1 MKIIEANEGPK
12 IHYEESGTWINF
24 DDQIML
30 NLKKSEAGHDVHIDI
45 TSDAFGR
52 LNTGAGAY
60 YVAQVDIP
68 ARKYDETEVPNP
80 DYVEP
85 AEDDDTGAVY
95 FNKTI
100 TKREPLPFSMEN
112 VTVTLFALK
121 EGVF

>member
-1 MKIIEANEGPK
+1 MKIISANEGPK
-12 IHYEESGTWINF
+12 IPYTVMGNWLNIG
-24 DDQIML
+24 DQIML
-30 NLKKSEAGHDVHIDI
+30 NLKKSEADHDVHIDI

-85 AEDDDTGAVY
+85 AEDDTGAGY

>member
-30 NLKKSEAGHDVHIDI
+30 NLKKSEADHDVHIDI

-52 LNTGAGAY
+52 LNTGAG
-60 YVAQVDIP
+60 YV
-68 ARKYDETEVPNP
+68 
-80 DYVEP
+80 
-85 AEDDDTGAVY
+85 
-95 FNKTI
+95 NKTI

>member
-1 MKIIEANEGPK
+1 M
-12 IHYEESGTWINF
+12 
-24 DDQIML
+24 
-30 NLKKSEAGHDVHIDI
+30 
-45 TSDAFGR
+45 
-52 LNTGAGAY
+52 
-60 YVAQVDIP
+60 AQVDIP

-85 AEDDDTGAVY
+85 TEDDDTDAGYV
-95 FNKTI
+95 NKTI

>member
-1 MKIIEANEGPK
+1 
-12 IHYEESGTWINF
+12 
-24 DDQIML
+24 ML

-85 AEDDDTGAVY
+85 AEDDDTGAGY

>member
-12 IHYEESGTWINF
+12 IFFEESGTWINF

-30 NLKKSEAGHDVHIDI
+30 NLKKSEADHEVHIDI

-52 LNTGAGAY
+52 LKTGEGAY

-68 ARKYDETEVPNP
+68 ARKYDESEIENP
-80 DYVEP
+80 DYDEESENSSP
-85 AEDDDTGAVY
+85 
-95 FNKTI
+95 TI
-100 TKREPLPFSMEN
+100 IKREPIPFSMEN
-112 VTVTLFALK
+112 VTLTLFALK